1 MKLLL
6 ICAAPRTG
14 SSLLGHALTRTG
26 RAGRPKEFFDA
37 KRRPENVAE
46 WGINSDLVSYARE
59 IAVRTKTPNN
69 VVSAKLFEPH
79 LTFLERDCLVSR
91 PRRLS
96 ELIETFDAE
105 DCMIVRLVREDKLDQ
120 AISFVRASETG
131 QWWSDSK
138 GSSHEVLYSR
148 RKITEALE
156 RLNAHERGWQQELEA
171 CGLSPHLVIS
181 YERNVSERP
190 ELARTCGKILQQ
202 LGIDDWSDA
211 EQAIHTAPLVMQRQ
225 ADELSVQWKRRFE
238 LELGADREMLSSGE
252 LSLTDRKAAIRSLIR
267 SRDLETAAAE
277 LQLLETSHGTATALV
292 LRADLLNASDEYIA
306 ALELLENAVDGE
318 APRFVA
324 SRLLRQYRVCLRK
337 TADESVALRASA
349 FLRRFAP
356 LSSVNLEEA
365 RAILTLAVALDRQ
378 DIVSELLSDHRWA
391 RYFGDFA
398 EARAWIAACDGRR
411 QDARGVWSEIIKR
424 QPVSALRSH
433 RPGELVRIDDRLI
446 PDGRGEIRLFMI
458 ARDERWRFPWFFA
471 HYRRLGVSR
480 FFVADNGSQDGSVS
494 WLLEQPDTHVFN
506 ATTTHAESA
515 SGMVH
520 INAMLDDFGRH
531 GWNLYV
537 DADEALVFDRS
548 ETRGLRALTE
558 HLENSGYEMA
568 VGPMIDMISPTET
581 RSIPV
586 DTAAEY
592 PFFDPQ
598 LRTVPEERCPNRYI
612 TGGVRSRMGR
622 QDWLTKV
629 PLTFG
634 PSSIRYLG
642 SHNVTPGTIN
652 TGLVALLHYKF
663 AGDFRERFSN
673 IRAEN
678 GRPER
683 IVRHESYLKFL
694 EKTGLSV
701 IDTADLQRFE
711 SSAELL
717 STGIVRKF

>member
-1 MKLLL
+1 
-6 ICAAPRTG
+6 
-14 SSLLGHALTRTG
+14 
-26 RAGRPKEFFDA
+26 
-37 KRRPENVAE
+37 
-46 WGINSDLVSYARE
+46 
-59 IAVRTKTPNN
+59 
-69 VVSAKLFEPH
+69 
-79 LTFLERDCLVSR
+79 
-91 PRRLS
+91 
-96 ELIETFDAE
+96 
-105 DCMIVRLVREDKLDQ
+105 
-120 AISFVRASETG
+120 
-131 QWWSDSK
+131 
-138 GSSHEVLYSR
+138 
-148 RKITEALE
+148 
-156 RLNAHERGWQQELEA
+156 
-171 CGLSPHLVIS
+171 
-181 YERNVSERP
+181 
-190 ELARTCGKILQQ
+190 
-202 LGIDDWSDA
+202 
-211 EQAIHTAPLVMQRQ
+211 
-225 ADELSVQWKRRFE
+225 
-238 LELGADREMLSSGE
+238 
-252 LSLTDRKAAIRSLIR
+252 
-267 SRDLETAAAE
+267 
-277 LQLLETSHGTATALV
+277 
-292 LRADLLNASDEYIA
+292 
-306 ALELLENAVDGE
+306 
-318 APRFVA
+318 
-324 SRLLRQYRVCLRK
+324 
-337 TADESVALRASA
+337 
-349 FLRRFAP
+349 
-356 LSSVNLEEA
+356 VNLEEA

-411 QDARGVWSEIIKR
+411 QDARRVWSEIIER